1 MAKHST
7 TVGID
12 VSQDALDIWV
22 HPVGESWRIDYCTEH
37 LRELVETL
45 LGWSPEVIVVEATG
59 GLEQPLTAAL
69 CTAGLPVAVVN
80 PRQPRDFARA
90 IGRLAKTDR
99 LDARVLAE
107 YGAAVN
113 PEPRPLPDAQQRE
126 LQELVAHRQGLID
139 TRTAESNRLGRT
151 TSTTVRGAIQAH
163 IDWLDE
169 QVRKANADIAALIRD
184 NPAWRQQSQL
194 LQSVPGIGPVVS
206 ATLIARLP
214 ELGQLNHKEIAALGR
229 TGALQPG
236 QWPMAGPSQHLG
248 WPCRSAFCP
257 LHGHRG
263 RHPIQPR
270 HQDLLPTSPRRR
282 QTRQGRPHRM
292 YAQTPY
298 HAQRHRPGPPTL
310 AAHSSNLTLTPN
322 TVATVRN
329 HLNCNATKFG
339 MDGQDGRDIGGG
351 RATHA

>member
-12 VSQDALDIWV
+12 VSQDVLDIWV
-22 HPVGESWRIDYCTEH
+22 HPVGESWRIDYRTEH

-45 LGWSPEVIVVEATG
+45 LGWSPEVIVVVEATG

-69 CTAGLPVAVVN
+69 CAAGLPVAVVN

-151 TSTTVRGAIQAH
+151 TSITVREAIQAH

-169 QVRKANADIAALIRD
+169 QVRQANTGIAALIRD

-206 ATLIARLP
+206 ATLIARP
-214 ELGQLNHKEIAALGR
+214 ARTGTAQPQGNRGPGR

-248 WPCRSAFCP
+248 WPCRSAFGT

-282 QTRQGRPHRM
+282 
-292 YAQTPY
+292 
-298 HAQRHRPGPPTL
+298 
-310 AAHSSNLTLTPN
+310 
-322 TVATVRN
+322 
-329 HLNCNATKFG
+329 
-339 MDGQDGRDIGGG
+339 
-351 RATHA
+351 

>member
-45 LGWSPEVIVVEATG
+45 LGWSPTVIVVEATG

-151 TSTTVRGAIQAH
+151 TSITVREAIQAH

-169 QVRKANADIAALIRD
+169 QVRQANTGIAALIRD
-184 NPAWRQQSQL
+184 NPAWCQQSQL

-214 ELGQLNHKEIAALGR
+214 ELGQLNHKEIAVLAGLAPFNR
-229 TGALQPG
+229 DSG
-236 QWPMAGPSQHLG
+236 QW
-248 WPCRSAFCP
+248 
-257 LHGHRG
+257 RG
-263 RHPIQPR
+263 RRSIW
-270 HQDLLPTSPRRR
+270 
-282 QTRQGRPHRM
+282 
-292 YAQTPY
+292 
-298 HAQRHRPGPPTL
+298 
-310 AAHSSNLTLTPN
+310 
-322 TVATVRN
+322 
-329 HLNCNATKFG
+329 
-339 MDGQDGRDIGGG
+339 GG
-351 RATHA
+351 RAAVRSALYMATVVATRFNPAIKTFYRRLRDAGKPGKVALTACMRKLLTMLNAIARDRQPWQHTPQTSP